1 MLFDIR
7 GRRRRG
13 VVRVI
18 YGALAVLFGS
28 GLVLFGVGGFGG
40 TGILSSL
47 TGKEGAGSG
56 PNYSAQV
63 SKYRKLTQKQPND
76 ASAWENLAKN
86 LLHEAAG
93 EEFVSP
99 TTGALTSKGKQIYR
113 EVAQAWAGYIALN
126 PPKPNTELAQLMETI
141 YSEPALNEPAK
152 EVEVLQLAIAAKP
165 TDAALYASLAEYAY
179 KAHNTGVGDLASEK
193 AVSLVPSAE
202 RKHLQQELAEVKAN
216 PSGEKVYTTTTNG
229 KTYTGK
235 LNKSGK
241 IEARE
246 VKTTSTA
253 PKTSSTAAKPTTST
267 TSTKK

>member
-18 YGALAVLFGS
+18 YGALALLFGS

-47 TGKEGAGSG
+47 AGKEGAGSG
-56 PNYSAQV
+56 PNYGAQV
-63 SKYRKLTQKQPND
+63 SKYRKLTQRQPSD

-93 EEFVSP
+93 EEFVSA
-99 TTGALTSKGKQIYR
+99 TTGALTSKGKQAYR
-113 EVAQAWAGYIALN
+113 EIGQAWEGYVATN
-126 PPKPNTELAQLMETI
+126 PPKPNLELAQLMETV
-141 YSEPALNEPAK
+141 YEEGALNQPSK
-152 EVEVLQLAIAAKP
+152 EVEVLQIAIAAKP

-179 KAHNTGVGDLASEK
+179 KAHNTGVGDLAAEK
-193 AVSLVPSAE
+193 AVSLVPAAE
-202 RKHLQQELAEVKAN
+202 RKHVKEELAEVKAN

-235 LNKSGK
+235 LNAKHE
-241 IEARE
+241 IEAHE
-246 VKTTSTA
+246 VKTTSTTGKA
-253 PKTSSTAAKPTTST
+253 TTTGTST

>member
-1 MLFDIR
+1 MLFDLR
-7 GRRRRG
+7 GRGRRG

-47 TGKEGAGSG
+47 TGNEGAGSG
-56 PNYSAQV
+56 PNYSAQI
-63 SKYRKLTQKQPND
+63 SKYRKLTQRQPTD

-93 EEFVSP
+93 EEFVTSA
-99 TTGALTSKGKQIYR
+99 GALTSKGKQAYSEIG
-113 EVAQAWAGYIALN
+113 QAWAGYVAAN
-126 PPKPNTELAQLMETI
+126 PPKPNLELAQLMETV
-141 YSEPALNEPAK
+141 YSEGGLNEPSK
-152 EVEVLQLAIAAKP
+152 EVEVLQIAIAAKP

-179 KAHNTGVGDLASEK
+179 KAHKAGIGDLASGK
-193 AVSLVPSAE
+193 AVALVPAAE
-202 RKHLQQELAEVKAN
+202 RKRLKQELAEVKAN

-229 KTYTGK
+229 KTFTGK
-235 LNKSGK
+235 LKPNGK
-241 IEARE
+241 IEAQE
-246 VKTTSTA
+246 VRKTGTAGKTT
-253 PKTSSTAAKPTTST
+253 TTGTTT

>member
-47 TGKEGAGSG
+47 AGKEGAGSG

-63 SKYRKLTQKQPND
+63 SKYRKLTQKNPHD
-76 ASAWENLAKN
+76 VSAWENLAKT
-86 LLHEAAG
+86 LLHEAGG
-93 EEFVSP
+93 EEFVTSA
-99 TTGALTSKGKQIYR
+99 GAVTAKGKAVFH
-113 EVAQAWAGYIALN
+113 EASQAWEGYVALN
-126 PPKPNTELAQLMETI
+126 PPTPNAELAQLMETV
-141 YSEPALNEPAK
+141 YDEAALNQPAK
-152 EVEVLQLAIAAKP
+152 EVEVLQFAVAARP

-179 KAHNTGVGDLASEK
+179 KAKNTRVGDLASQK
-193 AVSLVPSAE
+193 AVSLVPSSE
-202 RKHLQQELAEVKAN
+202 RKRLQEELAEVKAN
-216 PSGEKVYTTTTNG
+216 PSGEKDYTTTTNG
-229 KTYTGK
+229 KVYAGK
-235 LNKSGK
+235 LKSNGSV
-241 IEARE
+241 EAHE

-253 PKTSSTAAKPTTST
+253 AKGTTTGKTT
-267 TSTKK
+267 TSTK